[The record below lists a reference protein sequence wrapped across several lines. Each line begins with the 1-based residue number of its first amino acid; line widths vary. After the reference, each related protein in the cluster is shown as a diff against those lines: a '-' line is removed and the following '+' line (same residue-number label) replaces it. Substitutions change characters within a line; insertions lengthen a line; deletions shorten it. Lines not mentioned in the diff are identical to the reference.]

1 MPKIIE
7 LEIDS
12 SSSFFV
18 LTGSIDELLIKRRAN
33 MYLTDLLHAYVDD
46 QHRII
51 IPYEEDAKEQTL
63 NSILKLLEKFDFYA
77 NLSAGIKSA
86 LRDFLQEEENFKEF
100 SKQAFEIRN
109 NQIYEDKLYDFAHF
123 TDVLSRLM
131 TTRTLYPLQLLSA
144 YHLAFSQNSCNFSVP
159 GSGKTSIVLAAY
171 CYLASLPKTDP
182 KHVEKLVIIG
192 PLSSFGPWELE
203 YRECFGRQP
212 DVKRLAGGAT
222 AEAKSNH
229 FYSTCPSEIT
239 LLSYNSLP
247 SILQDIQYFLRKYNC
262 MVVLDEAHKIKNIEG
277 GLYATSTLELARY
290 SKSRVVLT
298 GTPAPNGYEDLNNL
312 FKFIWP
318 TKDVI
323 GFHPFQLKEMSD
335 LPSDNRIDQLI
346 ENISPYFMRIKKSDL
361 GLPEQVNHDPI
372 IINMGAHQR
381 EIYNFIEDK
390 YISYLISQNDNPTA
404 GFHNAMAKARLIR
417 LMQASTN
424 PALLGKSLDEYFSD
438 LGYPRDIF
446 IDENEILR
454 KIIDYP
460 EVETPPKFIV
470 AGNLVSEILATGK
483 KVVIWAVFIDNL
495 HAIQNYL
502 LGLGINSKL
511 LYGATPVEVDSN
523 IREEETREKIISDF
537 HRTSSDF
544 NVIIANP
551 FAVSESISLHKACQN
566 AIYIERTF
574 NAAHYIQSKD
584 RIHRVGLKDKANYYY
599 LLSDNNVDRTIH
611 ERLNEKE
618 RKMLEII
625 EENPIPLFS
634 RILAGDSDDDDVIRL
649 VKNYVQ
655 HHSHS

>member
-1 MPKIIE
+1 MPNNID

-12 SSSFFV
+12 CSSVFI
-18 LTGSIDELLIKRRAN
+18 LTGSIDELLIKRRAK
-33 MYLTDLLHAYVDD
+33 MYLNDFLHINLDN

-51 IPYEEDAKEQTL
+51 IPYDEDTKEQTL
-63 NSILKLLEKFDFYA
+63 DSILKLLEKFDFSA
-77 NLSAGIKSA
+77 KLSAGIKA
-86 LRDFLQEEENFKEF
+86 VLRDYLQEEENFKEF
-100 SKQAFEIRN
+100 SRQAFEIRN
-109 NQIYEDKLYDFAHF
+109 NQIDELKLADFTRFA
-123 TDVLSRLM
+123 DVLSRIM
-131 TTRTLYPLQLLSA
+131 TNRKLYPLQLLCA

-182 KHVEKLVIIG
+182 KHVEKLIIVG

-203 YRECFGRQP
+203 YSECFGKQP
-212 DVKRLAGGAT
+212 DAKRLAGGVT
-222 AEAKSNH
+222 AEEKTNH
-229 FYSTCPSEIT
+229 FYSSCPSEIT

-247 SILQDIQYFLRKYNC
+247 NILQDIQYFLRKYNC

-277 GLYATSTLELARY
+277 GLHATSALELARY

-318 TKDVI
+318 TKEII
-323 GFHPFQLKEMSD
+323 GFNPFQLKEMSD
-335 LPSDNRIDQLI
+335 SPSDNRIDKLI
-346 ENISPYFMRIKKSDL
+346 DDISPYFMRIKKSDL
-361 GLPEQVNHDPI
+361 GLPDQVNHDPI
-372 IINMGAHQR
+372 IVNMGVHQR
-381 EIYNFIEDK
+381 EIYDFIEDK
-390 YISYLISQNDNPTA
+390 YISYLISQNDNPAA
-404 GFHNAMAKARLIR
+404 GFHSALAKARLIR
-417 LMQASTN
+417 LMQVSTN
-424 PALLGKSLDEYFSD
+424 PALLGKTLDEYFSD
-438 LGYPRDIF
+438 LGYPKDIF
-446 IDENEILR
+446 IDENEIIR

-460 EVETPPKFIV
+460 KFETPPKFV
-470 AGNLVSEILATGK
+470 AAGKLVSDLLTAGK

-495 HAIQNYL
+495 HAIQKYL
-502 LGLGINSKL
+502 LNLGINSKL

-537 HRTSSDF
+537 HKTSSDF

-574 NAAHYIQSKD
+574 NAAHFIQSKD
-584 RIHRVGLKDKANYYY
+584 RIHRVGLRDKANYYY
-599 LLSDNNVDRTIH
+599 LLSDSNIDRTIH
-611 ERLNEKE
+611 ERLDEKE

-634 RILAGDSDDDDVIRL
+634 RILAGDSDDDDVVRL
-649 VKNYVQ
+649 IKNYVQ
-655 HHSHS
+655 KHSRS